1 MKLLTFVREGEYR
14 LGVKLD
20 GGVLDVAGASLHQ
33 TDMPSTI
40 EQLLKGGAAAR
51 AALQDLVARSLDA
64 ETELLDEA
72 ALTLA
77 PCVNHPG
84 KIICV
89 GLNYLRHARETNS
102 EIPEYPILFNKFT
115 NSLAGHGEAV
125 PLPAKAIKSIMKLS

>member
-89 GLNYLRHARETNS
+89 GLNYLRHARRPTPKYPNIRFCSINS
-102 EIPEYPILFNKFT
+102 PIRWPDT
-115 NSLAGHGEAV
+115 GRQSLS
-125 PLPAKAIKSIMKLS
+125 PRKRSSRL